1 MSEQQNKSRGQ
12 NFMQRMEQLTEKQPQ
27 WLGRFLKSEQDANH
41 SSDWVT
47 EAEWAKINQQPLRA
61 RALLYSIIFTFIALL
76 IWAALAPLDE
86 IARGDGKVI
95 PSQRLQ
101 TLQSLDGGLVKEI
114 LVREGQIVEAGEILI
129 KVDPT
134 RFIASYAESRSQFSS
149 LSAEVA
155 RLKALVTGEEPVF
168 LQETVENEEL
178 LQRELRLYQSSLEE
192 LEKQQQVY
200 SNQINQRQQEFNEA
214 NAAVT
219 QHSKTLELTQHEI
232 EITHPLLESGAV
244 SDIDILRLERDIVR
258 IQGELSRAQA
268 TKARSA
274 SAIKEAESKKR
285 EVELTL
291 TNRWRG
297 QLADSSSK
305 LDALMKAE
313 EGLADKVLQADIR
326 SPIRGTVQRLYVH
339 TIGGVLTPGREVID
353 IVPLDDKLVIEARI
367 SPKDIAFIK
376 PEQKATLRFSAYD
389 FSIYGGVKAN
399 VSHISADTITDDK
412 DNTYYSVR
420 LTTEYSALNKDL
432 LIIPGMTAQVDII
445 TGKRTVLK
453 YLLKPLLR
461 ASATALSE
469 R

>member
-1 MSEQQNKSRGQ
+1 MSDQQKKSRGQ
-12 NFMQRMEQLTEKQPQ
+12 SFMQRMEMFTNNQLQ
-27 WLGRFLKSEQDANH
+27 WLNRFFKDEQDANR
-41 SSDWVT
+41 SDDWVT

-61 RALLYSIIFTFIALL
+61 RKLLYSILITFIVL
-76 IWAALAPLDE
+76 IVWAALAPLDE

-114 LVREGQIVEAGEILI
+114 LVREGQIVDAGDVLI

-155 RLKALVTGEEPVF
+155 RLNALVTSEEPIF
-168 LQETVENEEL
+168 PQETVENEEL
-178 LQRELRLYQSSLEE
+178 LQREMRLYQSSLEE

-214 NAAVT
+214 SAAVT

-232 EITHPLLESGAV
+232 EITRPLLESGAV

-258 IQGELSRAQA
+258 IQGELNRAKA

-305 LDALMKAE
+305 LNALIKAE

-339 TIGGVLTPGREVID
+339 TIGGVLTPGREVIE
-353 IVPLDDKLVIEARI
+353 IVPLDDMLVIEARI

-376 PEQKATLRFSAYD
+376 PDQKATLRFSAYD

-420 LTTEYSALNKDL
+420 LTTEYSALNEDL